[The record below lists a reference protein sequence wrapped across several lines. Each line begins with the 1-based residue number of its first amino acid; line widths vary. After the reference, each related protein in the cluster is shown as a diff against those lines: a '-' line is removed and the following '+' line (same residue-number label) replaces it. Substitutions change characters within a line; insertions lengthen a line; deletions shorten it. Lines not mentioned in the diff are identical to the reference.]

1 MAKVKVGINGF
12 GRIGRQVLK
21 AIRDRHPDTLE
32 VVAFNDIG
40 DLKTMAHLLK
50 YDSNYGRFDGTVE
63 AQGEDTLLVD
73 GRPIRVLKETDPSRL
88 PWADL
93 GVEIVVESTG
103 LFTIKKDG
111 VNKKGKTVLGAEN
124 HITKGGAKKVIIS
137 APAEGE
143 DLTIVMGVNE
153 HMYDPANHHV
163 VSNASCTTNCLA
175 PAAKVVHDKFRIVRG
190 LMTTVHAYTNDQKIL
205 DLPHSDLRRARAAAM
220 SIIPTTTGAAKAVA
234 LVIPD
239 LKGKFDGYAL
249 RVPTSTVSVVD
260 FTAQIEVPTTTEELR
275 QAFRDAAAGPLK
287 GILAAVDEPL
297 VSIDF
302 KGDPHSSSVDLP
314 FTSVL
319 GKDKSDFI
327 KVVAWYDN
335 EWGYSCRTADLAAY
349 MAARL

>member
-1 MAKVKVGINGF
+1 MAVRVGINGF
-12 GRIGRQVLK
+12 GRIGRQALK
-21 AIRDRHPDTLE
+21 AIRDFYPKTME

-50 YDSNYGRFDGTVE
+50 YDSNYGRFNGTVE
-63 AQGEDTLLVD
+63 VGNNEFIID
-73 GRPIRVLKETDPSRL
+73 GKSVKAFKETDPGKI
-88 PWADL
+88 PWGDQ
-93 GVEIVVESTG
+93 GVQIVIESTG

-111 VNKKGKTVLGAEN
+111 VNKKGKTVQGAEN
-124 HITKGGAKKVIIS
+124 HITRGGARKVIIS

-143 DLTIVMGVNE
+143 DLMIVMGVNQDK
-153 HMYDPANHHV
+153 YDNAKHHV

-175 PAAKVVHDKFRIVRG
+175 PAAKVVHDKFRIVHA

-220 SIIPTTTGAAKAVA
+220 SIIPTSTGAAKAVA
-234 LVIPD
+234 RVIPD

-260 FTAQIEVPTTTEELR
+260 FAARIEIPTTTEKLR
-275 QAFRDAAAGPLK
+275 QEFRDAAAGPMK
-287 GILAAVDEPL
+287 GILAAVEEPL
-297 VSIDF
+297 VSIDY

-319 GKDKSDFI
+319 GGEGDFI
-327 KVVAWYDN
+327 KVVTWYDN
-335 EWGYSCRTADLAAY
+335 EWGYSVRTADLANL
-349 MAARL
+349 MASKL

>member
-1 MAKVKVGINGF
+1 MAVKVGINGF

-21 AIRDRHPDTLE
+21 AIRDFYPKTME
-32 VVAFNDIG
+32 VVAFNDVG

-50 YDSNYGRFDGTVE
+50 YDSNYGRFNGTVE
-63 AQGEDTLLVD
+63 VGKDEFIID
-73 GRPIRVLKETDPSRL
+73 GKSVKAFKETDPGKI
-88 PWADL
+88 PWGEQ
-93 GVEIVVESTG
+93 GVQIVIESTG

-111 VNKKGKTVLGAEN
+111 VNKKGKTVQGAEN
-124 HITKGGAKKVIIS
+124 HITRGGAKKVIIS

-143 DLTIVMGVNE
+143 DLMIVMGVN
-153 HMYDPANHHV
+153 HDKYDNAKHHV

-175 PAAKVVHDKFRIVRG
+175 PAAKVVHDKFRIVQA

-220 SIIPTTTGAAKAVA
+220 SIIPTSTGAAKAIK
-234 LVIPD
+234 LVIPS
-239 LKGKFDGYAL
+239 LAGKFDGYAL

-260 FTAQIEVPTTTEELR
+260 FTAQVEVPTTTAELR

-297 VSIDF
+297 VSIDY

-314 FTSVL
+314 FTMVL
-319 GKDKSDFI
+319 GGPEKNDFL

-335 EWGYSCRTADLAAY
+335 EWGYSVRTA
-349 MAARL
+349 